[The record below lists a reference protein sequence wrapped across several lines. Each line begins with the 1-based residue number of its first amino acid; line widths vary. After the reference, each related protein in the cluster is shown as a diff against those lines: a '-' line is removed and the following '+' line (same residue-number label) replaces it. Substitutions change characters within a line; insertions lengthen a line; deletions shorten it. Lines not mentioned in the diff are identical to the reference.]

1 MHNRKL
7 TNDECMEVQQKMSDA
22 LIALWAGC
30 LLLMTVGNGQ
40 GIVSGEIWMVEEYK
54 KELRKRDK
62 E

>member
-1 MHNRKL
+1 MHNRNL

-40 GIVSGEIWMVEEYK
+40 GIVSGQIWMVEEY
-54 KELRKRDK
+54 
-62 E
+62 